1 MNKKMT
7 KKEAIKKIKE
17 SPEFLNAAIVAFN
30 SGKIS
35 AFLKEYGIDA
45 TEAEVKKFL
54 QGKEDKLS
62 KEDLNKIV
70 GGYVVRPE
78 RPGCGIE

>member
-1 MNKKMT
+1 MT

-30 SGKIS
+30 SGKIT
-35 AFLKEYGIDA
+35 AFLKEQDIDA

-62 KEDLNKIV
+62 IEDLNQIA
-70 GGYVVRPE
+70 GGYTVKPE